1 MKYLFFILISFN
13 CFAQTTIDE
22 ESLEILLPK
31 NPSIESINERVNA
44 AEVLKGSLGRS
55 FLPKILLSYGHER
68 YTTGP
73 YFQVNQPYGGI
84 EAKINVFNSG
94 RDHIVNE
101 QREKQASLAKIDSIV
116 TRVQLKAEILK
127 EMSQFAYLQEL
138 QNVLQEA
145 KGINDKNLKSAQNR
159 INAGLGTKT
168 DSLDF
173 RQQNVMLDQ
182 QITALNY
189 DLNIVKRIIATLLGL
204 EPESNLQIA
213 FVNSH
218 PEHNSNK
225 TIDLLSENS
234 LLLKRANLLTEISKL
249 DASQAK
255 RWWTPSL
262 DVYGYA
268 LRFTQKEREYPTP
281 EQRNDT
287 GIGFRLI
294 LPIFDGGEGIRQA
307 QAQTAIV
314 KAQESAARMKKL
326 EVDRD
331 ILNAKSKLQLA
342 HDLIHGAEE
351 NAQIMDEYRLGI
363 LNEYMRGIKNSPDV
377 LQASQRW
384 IQSKMNFAE
393 VKKNYQFAKA
403 DTLFLAGVSN
413 Q

>member
-1 MKYLFFILISFN
+1 MKYLIFILFSAN
-13 CFAQTTIDE
+13 CFSQTMINE
-22 ESLEILLPK
+22 QSLEIMLPK
-31 NPSIESINERVNA
+31 NPTVESINERVNA

-55 FLPKILLSYGHER
+55 FLPKVLLSYGHER

-73 YFQVNQPYGGI
+73 YLNVNQPYGGV

-94 RDHIVNE
+94 RDQIVNE
-101 QREKQASLAKIDSIV
+101 QREKQASIAKIDSIV

-127 EMSQFAYLQEL
+127 NMAQYAYLEEL
-138 QNVLQEA
+138 QNVLVEA

-173 RQQNVMLDQ
+173 RQQNIMLEQ
-182 QITALNY
+182 QITALSY
-189 DLNIVKRIIATLLGL
+189 ELNIVKRIVATLLGL
-204 EPESNLQIA
+204 EPESSLQVS

-218 PEHNSNK
+218 PEHIADKSM
-225 TIDLLSENS
+225 DLLSNNS
-234 LLLKRANLLTEISKL
+234 LLLTRANLLTEIAKL
-249 DASQAK
+249 DSSQAK
-255 RWWTPSL
+255 KWWTPSL
-262 DVYGYA
+262 DIYGYA

-281 EQRNDT
+281 GQRNDT
-287 GIGFRLI
+287 GIGFRLTF
-294 LPIFDGGEGIRQA
+294 PIFDGGEGIRQS
-307 QAQTAIV
+307 QAQTALA
-314 KAQESAARMKKL
+314 KAQESAARMRKL
-326 EVDRD
+326 EVERD

-351 NAQIMDEYRLGI
+351 NAEIMDEYRTGI
-363 LNEYMRGIKNSPDV
+363 LNEYVRGIKNSPDV

-403 DTLFLAGVSN
+403 DALFLVGVSN
-413 Q
+413 